1 MIKKIFIGLSVVT
14 VVVVGIYLASYTPSP
29 ESAEAVPAFSVAPVE
44 HASFGLQFAGLN
56 ILNDPVGEARAYAG
70 FGSPD
75 VIFISDIHPDH
86 FSVDTLAEVIAAS
99 TTIIA
104 PAAVFDELPAFLK
117 DKTVTMANGDSHT
130 IGELMFEAV
139 PMYNLPE
146 GEEGNY
152 HEKGRGNGYL
162 LESNQTR
169 IYVAGDT
176 ADIPEM
182 RSLTDIDVAFIPMN
196 LPYTMDVAT
205 AADAVLDFAPEVVY
219 PYHYRGMEGLADV
232 SEFERIVTEQ
242 NSEIEVRLLDWYS
255 E

>member
-86 FSVDTLAEVIAAS
+86 FSVDTLAEVVAAS

-117 DKTVTMANGDSHT
+117 DKTVTMSNGDSHT
-130 IGELMFEAV
+130 IGELMFEAM
-139 PMYNLPE
+139 PMYNLPVE
-146 GEEGNY
+146 ADVY

-169 IYVAGDT
+169 IYIAGDT

-182 RSLTDIDVAFIPMN
+182 RSLTNIDVAFVPMN

-205 AADAVLDFAPEVVY
+205 AASAVLDFAPQVVY
-219 PYHYRGMEGLADV
+219 PYHYRGTEGVADV
-232 SEFERIVTEQ
+232 GEFERLVTAQ
-242 NSEIEVRLLDWYS
+242 NPEIEVRVLDWYS